1 MYFLDFFIDGFHGFL
16 SWFLVYLNF
25 SLGFRQVLSS
35 LFSLGFIRGFL
46 WVFSTF
52 FFRFIQ
58 GFLKVISMVLSRFL
72 HGSLHRVSSMV
83 LTWFSLKVL
92 SKVHSWLYPCF
103 SLGFIQ
109 GSLSIFS
116 KVPPGFMQ
124 IFSSFYPRFSLG
136 FSTVL
141 YRFSSTCDFL
151 TRFYPS
157 FLSVFCKVIY
167 KFYTRFILGYIHAF
181 L

>member
-1 MYFLDFFIDGFHGFL
+1 M
-16 SWFLVYLNF
+16 
-25 SLGFRQVLSS
+25 
-35 LFSLGFIRGFL
+35 FSLGFIRGFL

-72 HGSLHRVSSMV
+72 HGSLYRVSSTV
-83 LTWFSLKVL
+83 LTWFCLKVL

-141 YRFSSTCDFL
+141 YRFSQLVIFSQGFIQV
-151 TRFYPS
+151 FYRSSARLFIS
-157 FLSVFCKVIY
+157 FIQGSF
-167 KFYTRFILGYIHAF
+167 
-181 L
+181 